1 MELLLVRH
9 ETAKLERLVQGKQ
22 KFETQSISQPA
33 DSREAASSSGPDWPW
48 RTERA
53 GRPHLNNTLSTTHKN
68 KSSSLSCHM
77 AYVAKFGLHELAKK
91 KPNCTMVKQ

>member
-1 MELLLVRH
+1 MKRMELLLVRR

-33 DSREAASSSGPDWPW
+33 DNREAASSSGPDWPW

-53 GRPHLNNTLSTTHKN
+53 GRPHLTQHSEYHTRKQVQLSLLPHGVCGQVWT
-68 KSSSLSCHM
+68 S
-77 AYVAKFGLHELAKK
+77 
-91 KPNCTMVKQ
+91 